1 MLALARTFM
10 FTPLVLVSVTPQAIP
25 FLINVTPQAIPFLIN
40 VTPQAI
46 PFLIYVTPQA
56 IPFLIN
62 VTLALARTF
71 MFIPFLINVFPLPFI
86 LFPNSVLGLSSFTKY
101 IFLLYISD
109 VNFAHSTNLS
119 CDIKIIY
126 LAFYSIVQL
135 SDSLLKSDDNVVLYY
150 G

>member
-1 MLALARTFM
+1 MLRKYILMVETFSFLIREICITNLFAITLQMLALARTFM
-10 FTPLVLVSVTPQAIP
+10 FTPLVLVSVALQA
-25 FLINVTPQAIPFLIN
+25 
-40 VTPQAI
+40 
-46 PFLIYVTPQA
+46 
-56 IPFLIN
+56 
-62 VTLALARTF
+62 
-71 MFIPFLINVFPLPFI
+71 IPFLINVFPLPFI
-86 LFPNSVLGLSSFTKY
+86 LFQSSVFGLSSFTKY

>member
-1 MLALARTFM
+1 MLRKYILMVETFSFLIREICITNLFAITLQMLALARTFM
-10 FTPLVLVSVTPQAIP
+10 FTPLLLGSVALQA
-25 FLINVTPQAIPFLIN
+25 
-40 VTPQAI
+40 
-46 PFLIYVTPQA
+46 
-56 IPFLIN
+56 
-62 VTLALARTF
+62 
-71 MFIPFLINVFPLPFI
+71 IPFLINVFPLPFI
-86 LFPNSVLGLSSFTKY
+86 LFQSSVFGLSSFTKY

>member
-1 MLALARTFM
+1 MLRKYILMVETFSFLIREIYITNLFAITLQMLALARTFM
-10 FTPLVLVSVTPQAIP
+10 FTPLVLVSVALQA
-25 FLINVTPQAIPFLIN
+25 
-40 VTPQAI
+40 
-46 PFLIYVTPQA
+46 
-56 IPFLIN
+56 
-62 VTLALARTF
+62 
-71 MFIPFLINVFPLPFI
+71 IPFLINVFPLPFI
-86 LFPNSVLGLSSFTKY
+86 LFQSSVFGLSSFTKY

-135 SDSLLKSDDNVVLYY
+135 SDSLLKNDDNVVLYY